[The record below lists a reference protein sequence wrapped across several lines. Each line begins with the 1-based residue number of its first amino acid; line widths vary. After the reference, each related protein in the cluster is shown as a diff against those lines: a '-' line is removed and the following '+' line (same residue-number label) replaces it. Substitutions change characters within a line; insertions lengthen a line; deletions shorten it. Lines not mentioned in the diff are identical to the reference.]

1 MTDGLFAVRWAS
13 DQVLDEWIKPAI
25 GCEWFCPEGERMA
38 MDDEPMR
45 EALLE
50 RVLAGQTQL
59 EHRMMI
65 LDDRLRRIEVH
76 QAMIDRNIE
85 RLVRVAQVE

>member
-25 GCEWFCPEGERMA
+25 GCEWFNPEGERMA
-38 MDDEPMR
+38 IDDVEMR

-50 RVLAGQTQL
+50 RLLAGQTQL

-76 QAMIDRNIE
+76 QAGIDRNLE
-85 RLVRVAQVE
+85 RMARVASE